1 MSNPPPPVK
10 VNPYQVRKAPEEE
23 PPPATSASYTV
34 PTIPTA
40 PSYEFPNPP
49 DPELRIVS
57 GKFLYGTQT
66 FNIIKYLNANRY
78 AGYVEYPVKKLV
90 NDLRDDG
97 LITEPD
103 NPDTLKLKPPTAV
116 VQWIDPDGYHTK
128 EFGMEQIIIM
138 GKLSAWGLLMKK
150 PSELSWK
157 AALAAGTVQF
167 WLTVAVFWLLMV
179 IWAFM
184 LWRHI
189 LNSGLNLS
197 TATETKFGKYGVWFA
212 LVAGLVG
219 QFGPTA
225 YIMAFLAALAPV
237 WSFAIQFTF
246 WWFVESQLPEKGMLP
261 GAAASSSSGFSFPKF
276 PTMPAATAA
285 SESSTASTDKLL
297 GAFARASIF

>member
-10 VNPYQVRKAPEEE
+10 VSPYQTRKAEEE
-23 PPPATSASYTV
+23 PPPPTTASYTV
-34 PTIPTA
+34 PSIPTA

-49 DPELRIVS
+49 DPGLRIVS
-57 GKFLYGTQT
+57 GKFLYGKQT

-78 AGYVEYPVKKLV
+78 AGYVEYPVKKLM

-103 NPDTLKLKPPTAV
+103 DPDSIKLKPPTAV
-116 VQWIDPDGYHTK
+116 VQWINPDGYHTK
-128 EFGMEQIIIM
+128 EFGMEQIIIL

-157 AALAAGTVQF
+157 AALAAGTLQF

-179 IWAFM
+179 VWAYM
-184 LWRHI
+184 LWDHI
-189 LNSGLNLS
+189 LKSGLTASL
-197 TATETKFGKYGVWFA
+197 ATEAKFGAYGMWFA
-212 LVAGLVG
+212 GAAGLVG
-219 QFGPTA
+219 QFGPTR

-237 WSFAIQFTF
+237 WSFAIQLTF

-261 GAAASSSSGFSFPKF
+261 GGQAPGTATVGFDLTAATGAASAYFGRK
-276 PTMPAATAA
+276 
-285 SESSTASTDKLL
+285 
-297 GAFARASIF
+297 GQ